1 MIKELSNSDLPIAV
15 DIFTECFYDDP
26 LHVYAFPDV
35 NERERLTRIIYEFIV
50 YHLVPG
56 MFMKLYGYFETS
68 GLAGVIAFSPYNPE
82 RKWNDL
88 LQSVVEEMRARAKN
102 DRINLIGDFSRES
115 SNIKLPFVYCY
126 ANELGVIMKY
136 RGKGIGRKL
145 LAFTETESLKAG
157 INYIALD
164 TVSEKN
170 LELYSSW
177 GYKLFKEYM
186 FKQLKCYKMY
196 KFLK

>member
-1 MIKELSNSDLPIAV
+1 MIKELSNSDLPNAV

-35 NERERLTRIIYEFIV
+35 NERERLTRIMYEFII

-88 LQSVVEEMRARAKN
+88 MQFEVDEMKARAKN

-115 SNIKLPFVYCY
+115 GSVKLPFDYCY
-126 ANELGVIMKY
+126 ANELGVLKKY
-136 RGKGIGRKL
+136 RGKGIGGKL
-145 LAFTETESLKAG
+145 LAFIETETLKTG

-164 TVSEKN
+164 TANKKN
-170 LELYSSW
+170 LELYYSR
-177 GYKLFKEYM
+177 GYKLFKEYL
-186 FKQLKCYKMY
+186 FKELKCYKMY
-196 KFLK
+196 KFLN

>member
-1 MIKELSNSDLPIAV
+1 MIKELNNSDLPNAV
-15 DIFTECFYDDP
+15 DIFTESFYDDP
-26 LHVYAFPDV
+26 LHVYAFPDI
-35 NERERLTRIIYEFIV
+35 NERERLTRIMYEFIV

-68 GLAGVIAFSPYNPE
+68 GLAGVIAFSPFNPD

-88 LQSVVEEMRARAKN
+88 LQSEADEMRARAKN

-115 SNIKLPFVYCY
+115 GNVKLPFAYCY
-126 ANELGVIMKY
+126 ANELGVLKKY

-145 LAFTETESLKAG
+145 LAFTETESLKTG

-170 LELYSSW
+170 LELYYSW
-177 GYKLFKEYM
+177 EYELFKEYM
-186 FKQLKCYKMY
+186 FQELKCYKISKY
-196 KFLK
+196 LN